1 VVEHR
6 RTLEQGLRKQQR
18 STRISWQQYPLRER
32 GGGVKVDWFS
42 HTRARTLGDPHIT
55 TLRRHET
62 PTGRARMTVFR
73 SPQEFREVMD
83 RTFGLMS
90 EDPEMGPRLR
100 EADTPQRFE
109 FTDLGMVVNIRAGE
123 GDEPNLAWEW
133 SDQVSWE
140 PRVRMTMSSETAN
153 RYFQGKENVAIAI
166 ARRRIKAGGDVKAA
180 LAIIPI
186 TKPLFAR
193 YREMIAADYP
203 HLEV

>member
-1 VVEHR
+1 
-6 RTLEQGLRKQQR
+6 
-18 STRISWQQYPLRER
+18 
-32 GGGVKVDWFS
+32 
-42 HTRARTLGDPHIT
+42 
-55 TLRRHET
+55 
-62 PTGRARMTVFR
+62 M
-73 SPQEFREVMD
+73 SPFNSPDEFREVMD
-83 RTFGLMS
+83 RTFALMS

-100 EADTPQRFE
+100 EADTPQQFSFPDLE
-109 FTDLGMVVNIRAGE
+109 FVVNIRPGAA
-123 GDEPNLAWEW
+123 DEPNLAWEW
-133 SDQVSWE
+133 GDEVSWE
-140 PRVRMTMSSETAN
+140 PKVKMEMSSETAN